1 MRCCV
6 FIRSF
11 LDKKGMVREMKRVL
25 AILMSVTMMAAVLA
39 GCSSEEANLSSIN
52 AEKYVTNLF
61 DYKGVELSAAKEVI
75 DDEYVDSYIDFIL
88 SQYPNYEEVTDRPVG
103 YGDTANI
110 DYVGKDMDG
119 VAFEGGSAQGY
130 DLVIG
135 SGMFVPGFEDGLV
148 GANTG
153 DTVDVELTFP
163 ENYHN
168 ADLAAQ
174 DVVFTVTINKISTPV
189 PAELTDEFVAQFG
202 NTSVEDFRN
211 SVVIALEDSANA
223 TFENELQRQIID
235 IILEECEFSEDVPEA
250 LFEYYKSQI
259 YANFGAY
266 AANYGLDVDTYISQS
281 GMTKEEFEEN
291 LTTGATES
299 AREALVCKMIA
310 EKEGISVSDEEL
322 ETGIQENYMNF
333 GYATPEE
340 YKEAENTED
349 YRDYLL
355 TAKVLNFIIDNA
367 NVTVLTPEEAA
378 QQAETEVVE
387 ETAEETTEAATEATT
402 EATE

>member
-1 MRCCV
+1 
-6 FIRSF
+6 
-11 LDKKGMVREMKRVL
+11 MKRVL
-25 AILMSVTMMAAVLA
+25 AILISVAMLA
-39 GCSSEEANLSSIN
+39 SMLVGCGEEGANLSSID
-52 AEKYVTNLF
+52 ASKYVTTLF
-61 DYKGVELSAAKEVI
+61 DYKGVELTAAKEVI
-75 DDEYVDSYIDFIL
+75 DEEYIDSYIDFIL
-88 SQYPNYEEVTDRPVG
+88 SQYPNYVEVTDRPVG

-110 DYVGKDMDG
+110 DYVGKDMEG
-119 VAFEGGSAQGY
+119 VAFEGGTAQGY

-148 GANTG
+148 GYNVG

-174 DVVFTVTINKISTPV
+174 DVVFTVTINKITTPE

-202 NTSVEDFRN
+202 NTSVEEFRN

-223 TFENELQRQIID
+223 TFENELQKQIID
-235 IILEECEFSEDVPEA
+235 IILKECEFVDEVPEA
-250 LFEYYKSQI
+250 LFAYYKDQI
-259 YANFGAY
+259 YANFEAY
-266 AANYGLDVDTYISQS
+266 AANYGINVDTYVSQS

-299 AREALVCKMIA
+299 TREALVCKLIA
-310 EKEGISVSDEEL
+310 DKEGIKVSDEEL
-322 ETGIQENYMNF
+322 EQGIQENYMNF

-340 YKEAENTED
+340 YKEAENVED

-355 TAKVLNFIIDNA
+355 TAKVLNYIIDNA
-367 NVTVLTPEEAA
+367 NVTILTPEEAA
-378 QQAETEVVE
+378 QSAEEAT
-387 ETAEETTEAATEATT
+387 EETTAE
-402 EATE
+402 

>member
-1 MRCCV
+1 
-6 FIRSF
+6 
-11 LDKKGMVREMKRVL
+11 MKRVL
-25 AILMSVTMMAAVLA
+25 AILMSVSMMAAILA
-39 GCSSEEANLSSIN
+39 GCGEEGANLNSID
-52 AEKYVTNLF
+52 AEKYVTSLF
-61 DYKGVELSAAKEVI
+61 EYKGIELSAAKEEI
-75 DDEYVDSYIDFIL
+75 DDEYIDSYIDFIL
-88 SQYPNYEEVTDRPVG
+88 SQYPNYVEVTDRPVG

-110 DYVGKDMDG
+110 DYVGKDMNG
-119 VAFEGGSAQGY
+119 VAFEGGTAQGY

-148 GANTG
+148 GANVG

-174 DVVFTVTINKISTPV
+174 DVVFTVTINKITTPE

-202 NTSVEDFRN
+202 NTSVEEFRN

-223 TFENELQRQIID
+223 NFENELQKQIID
-235 IILEECEFSEDVPEA
+235 IILEECEFTEEVPEA
-250 LFEYYKSQI
+250 LFNYYKDQI
-259 YANFGAY
+259 YANFEAY
-266 AANYGLDVDTYISQS
+266 AANYGVDVDTYVEQS

-291 LTTGATES
+291 LKTGATES

-310 EKEGISVSDEEL
+310 DKEGISVSDEEL
-322 ETGIQENYMNF
+322 EQGIQENYMNF

-340 YKEAENTED
+340 YKEAENVED

-355 TAKVLNFIIDNA
+355 TAKVLSYIIDNA
-367 NVTVLTPEEAA
+367 NVTTVSPEA
-378 QQAETEVVE
+378 VV
-387 ETAEETTEAATEATT
+387 EATT
-402 EATE
+402 EAAE

>member
-1 MRCCV
+1 
-6 FIRSF
+6 
-11 LDKKGMVREMKRVL
+11 MKRIL
-25 AILMSVTMMAAVLA
+25 AILMSVSMMAAVLV
-39 GCSSEEANLSSIN
+39 GCGEEGANLSSID
-52 AEKYVTNLF
+52 AEKYVTSLF
-61 DYKGVELSAAKEVI
+61 DYKGIELSAAKETI
-75 DDEYVDSYIDFIL
+75 DDEYIDSYIDFIL
-88 SQYPNYEEVTDRPVG
+88 SQYPNYVEVTDRPVG

-119 VAFEGGSAQGY
+119 VAFEGGTAQGY

-148 GANTG
+148 GANVG

-174 DVVFTVTINKISTPV
+174 DVVFTVTINKITTPE

-202 NTSVEDFRN
+202 NSNVEEFRN
-211 SVVIALEDSANA
+211 SVVMALEDSANA
-223 TFENELQRQIID
+223 NFENELQKQIID
-235 IILEECEFSEDVPEA
+235 IILEECEFTEEVPEA
-250 LFEYYKSQI
+250 LFNYYKDQI
-259 YANFGAY
+259 YANFEAY
-266 AANYGLDVDTYISQS
+266 AANYGIDVDSYVEQS

-299 AREALVCKMIA
+299 AREALVCKIIA
-310 EKEGISVSDEEL
+310 DKEGISVSDEEL
-322 ETGIQENYMNF
+322 EQGIQENYMNF

-355 TAKVLNFIIDNA
+355 TSKVLSYIIDNA
-367 NVTVLTPEEAA
+367 NVTILSPEEAA
-378 QQAETEVVE
+378 PADEAT
-387 ETAEETTEAATEATT
+387 ETAE
-402 EATE
+402 

>member
-1 MRCCV
+1 MWYKRDV
-6 FIRSF
+6 AYLYVVLEIRKVWF
-11 LDKKGMVREMKRVL
+11 RKMKRVL
-25 AILMSVTMMAAVLA
+25 AILMSVSMMAAILA
-39 GCSSEEANLSSIN
+39 GCGEEGANLNSID
-52 AEKYVTNLF
+52 AEKYVTSLF
-61 DYKGVELSAAKEVI
+61 EYKGIELSAAKEEI
-75 DDEYVDSYIDFIL
+75 DDEYIDSYIDFIL
-88 SQYPNYEEVTDRPVG
+88 SQYPNYVEVTDRPVG

-110 DYVGKDMDG
+110 DYVGKDMNG
-119 VAFEGGSAQGY
+119 VAFEGGTAQGY

-148 GANTG
+148 GANVG

-174 DVVFTVTINKISTPV
+174 DVVFTVTINKITTPE

-202 NTSVEDFRN
+202 NTSVEEFRN

-223 TFENELQRQIID
+223 NFENELQKQIID
-235 IILEECEFSEDVPEA
+235 IILEECEFTEEVPEA
-250 LFEYYKSQI
+250 LFNYYKDQI
-259 YANFGAY
+259 YANFEAY
-266 AANYGLDVDTYISQS
+266 AANYGVDIDTYVEQS

-291 LTTGATES
+291 LKTGATES

-310 EKEGISVSDEEL
+310 DKEGISVSDEEL
-322 ETGIQENYMNF
+322 EQGIQENYMNF

-340 YKEAENTED
+340 YKEAENVED

-355 TAKVLNFIIDNA
+355 TAKVLSYIIDNA
-367 NVTVLTPEEAA
+367 NVTTVSPEAD
-378 QQAETEVVE
+378 V
-387 ETAEETTEAATEATT
+387 EATT
-402 EATE
+402 EAAE

>member
-1 MRCCV
+1 
-6 FIRSF
+6 
-11 LDKKGMVREMKRVL
+11 MKRVL
-25 AILMSVTMMAAVLA
+25 AILMAVSMMAAMLI
-39 GCSSEEANLSSIN
+39 GCGEEGANLNSID
-52 AEKYVTNLF
+52 ASKYVTTLF
-61 DYKGVELSAAKEVI
+61 DYKGVELAAAKEVI
-75 DDEYVDSYIDFIL
+75 DDEYIDSYIDFIL
-88 SQYPNYEEVTDRPVG
+88 SQYPNYVEVTDRPVG

-110 DYVGKDMDG
+110 DYVGKDMEG
-119 VAFEGGSAQGY
+119 VAFEGGTAQGY

-148 GANTG
+148 GANVG

-174 DVVFTVTINKISTPV
+174 DVVFTVTINKITTPE
-189 PAELTDEFVAQFG
+189 PAELTDEFVTQFG
-202 NTSVEDFRN
+202 NTSVEEFRN

-223 TFENELQRQIID
+223 TFENELQKQIID
-235 IILEECEFSEDVPEA
+235 IILEECEFTEEVPEA
-250 LFEYYKSQI
+250 LYNYYKDQI
-259 YANFGAY
+259 YANFEAY
-266 AANYGLDVDTYISQS
+266 AANYGIDVDTYVSQS

-310 EKEGISVSDEEL
+310 DKEGISVSDEEL
-322 ETGIQENYMNF
+322 EQGIQENYMNF

-340 YKEAENTED
+340 YKEAENVED

-355 TAKVLNFIIDNA
+355 TAKVLNYIIDNA
-367 NVTVLTPEEAA
+367 NVTILTPEEAA
-378 QQAETEVVE
+378 AQNAAETET
-387 ETAEETTEAATEATT
+387 TAE
-402 EATE
+402 